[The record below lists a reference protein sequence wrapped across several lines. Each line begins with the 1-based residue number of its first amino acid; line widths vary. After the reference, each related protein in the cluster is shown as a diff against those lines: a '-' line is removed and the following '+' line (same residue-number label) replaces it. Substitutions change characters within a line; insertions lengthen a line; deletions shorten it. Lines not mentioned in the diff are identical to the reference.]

1 MESETYRFISLIEK
15 HPQLYNK
22 KHKDFLRQDIRNTI
36 WDSICKEM
44 NWDDTNKAKKK
55 WRNLR
60 DKFVKKRRRHGS
72 GSNSNEDESQREFY
86 NSLMFLDGHVNSRN
100 ARTSQGQTTSGS
112 TTNTVISTTTTTQQ
126 PQYVQ
131 VSTNQIPIEHIN
143 LEYLSGV
150 NVTEDAQCLLDIS
163 NNTNAI
169 ANHQHPPPQPQ
180 QTQQI
185 QTQPQSQ
192 QHQTHGQPQHQSLAA
207 QHIQQFKI
215 EFQDQLETSMDEKI
229 SLNQVCHQEGEE
241 VIVQQCEVENATYD
255 AQTHTLTPTSTTL
268 APIPTAIHRAHTTN
282 SGPKKIYH
290 QVINSNGLITTNQ
303 HQIVTA
309 QIKRPRIEVADQ
321 QDIGEAITAAVDYY
335 KQQTA
340 IADADA
346 AFAKYILEELREMNK
361 KRKNE
366 FKRMVTTWLTTEEDD
381 GHAE

>member
-1 MESETYRFISLIEK
+1 M
-15 HPQLYNK
+15 
-22 KHKDFLRQDIRNTI
+22 
-36 WDSICKEM
+36 
-44 NWDDTNKAKKK
+44 
-55 WRNLR
+55 
-60 DKFVKKRRRHGS
+60 
-72 GSNSNEDESQREFY
+72 
-86 NSLMFLDGHVNSRN
+86 
-100 ARTSQGQTTSGS
+100 
-112 TTNTVISTTTTTQQ
+112 ISTTTATQQ

-185 QTQPQSQ
+185 QTQSQSQ
-192 QHQTHGQPQHQSLAA
+192 HQSHGQPQQHQSLAA

-215 EFQDQLETSMDEKI
+215 EFQDQLDTSMDEKI

-255 AQTHTLTPTSTTL
+255 AQTHTLTPASSTTL
-268 APIPTAIHRAHTTN
+268 PIPTSIHRANTVN
-282 SGPKKIYH
+282 AAPKKIYH
-290 QVINSNGLITTNQ
+290 QVINSNGLITTTNP
-303 HQIVTA
+303 HQIVA
-309 QIKRPRIEVADQ
+309 ASIKRPRIEVASDQ
-321 QDIGEAITAAVDYY
+321 QDITDAITAAVDYY

-366 FKRMVTTWLTTEEDD
+366 FKRMVTTWLTSEDD
-381 GHAE
+381 EQHHME

>member
-1 MESETYRFISLIEK
+1 M
-15 HPQLYNK
+15 
-22 KHKDFLRQDIRNTI
+22 
-36 WDSICKEM
+36 C
-44 NWDDTNKAKKK
+44 
-55 WRNLR
+55 
-60 DKFVKKRRRHGS
+60 
-72 GSNSNEDESQREFY
+72 REFFCFF
-86 NSLMFLDGHVNSRN
+86 SFAIRCS
-100 ARTSQGQTTSGS
+100 ARTSQGQTTSAS
-112 TTNTVISTTTTTQQ
+112 TTNTVISTTTATQQ

-169 ANHQHPPPQPQ
+169 ANHQQHPPPQPQ

-185 QTQPQSQ
+185 QTQPQAQHQSQ
-192 QHQTHGQPQHQSLAA
+192 QHNQPQHQSLAA

-215 EFQDQLETSMDEKI
+215 EFQDQLETSLDEKI
-229 SLNQVCHQEGEE
+229 SLNQVCQQEGEE

-255 AQTHTLTPTSTTL
+255 AHTHTLTSAASTTL
-268 APIPTAIHRAHTTN
+268 PIPTAIHRANTAN
-282 SGPKKIYH
+282 AAPKKIYH
-290 QVINSNGLITTNQ
+290 QVINSNGLITTNP
-303 HQIVTA
+303 HQIVA
-309 QIKRPRIEVADQ
+309 AVKRPRIELATDQ
-321 QDIGEAITAAVDYY
+321 QDITEAITAAVDYY

-366 FKRMVTTWLTTEEDD
+366 FKRMVTTWLTTEDEDA
-381 GHAE
+381 HAE

>member
-1 MESETYRFISLIEK
+1 M
-15 HPQLYNK
+15 
-22 KHKDFLRQDIRNTI
+22 
-36 WDSICKEM
+36 
-44 NWDDTNKAKKK
+44 
-55 WRNLR
+55 
-60 DKFVKKRRRHGS
+60 
-72 GSNSNEDESQREFY
+72 
-86 NSLMFLDGHVNSRN
+86 
-100 ARTSQGQTTSGS
+100 
-112 TTNTVISTTTTTQQ
+112 ISTTTATQQQ

-185 QTQPQSQ
+185 QTQPQG
-192 QHQTHGQPQHQSLAA
+192 QHQSQHGQPQQHQSLAA

-215 EFQDQLETSMDEKI
+215 EFQDQLDTSMDEKI

-255 AQTHTLTPTSTTL
+255 AQTHTLTPATSTTL
-268 APIPTAIHRAHTTN
+268 PIPTAIHRANTVNAGT
-282 SGPKKIYH
+282 KKIYH
-290 QVINSNGLITTNQ
+290 QVINSNGLITTTNP

-309 QIKRPRIEVADQ
+309 SIKRPRMEQISDQ
-321 QDIGEAITAAVDYY
+321 HDINDIITAAVDCY

-366 FKRMVTTWLTTEEDD
+366 FKRMVTTWLTSEDD
-381 GHAE
+381 EQSHHME

>member
-1 MESETYRFISLIEK
+1 MYS
-15 HPQLYNK
+15 
-22 KHKDFLRQDIRNTI
+22 
-36 WDSICKEM
+36 
-44 NWDDTNKAKKK
+44 
-55 WRNLR
+55 
-60 DKFVKKRRRHGS
+60 
-72 GSNSNEDESQREFY
+72 
-86 NSLMFLDGHVNSRN
+86 

-112 TTNTVISTTTTTQQ
+112 TTNTVISTTTATQQ

-150 NVTEDAQCLLDIS
+150 NVSEDAQCLLDIS

-185 QTQPQSQ
+185 QTQPQAQHQSQHGQ
-192 QHQTHGQPQHQSLAA
+192 QHQLSAA

-215 EFQDQLETSMDEKI
+215 EFQDQLETSLDEKI
-229 SLNQVCHQEGEE
+229 SLNQVCQQEGEE

-255 AQTHTLTPTSTTL
+255 AQTHTLTPATSTTL
-268 APIPTAIHRAHTTN
+268 APIPTSIHRAHTVNAT
-282 SGPKKIYH
+282 PKKIYH
-290 QVINSNGLITTNQ
+290 QVINSNGLITTNP

-309 QIKRPRIEVADQ
+309 QLKRPRIEVTTDQ
-321 QDIGEAITAAVDYY
+321 QDINEAITAAVDYY

-340 IADADA
+340 VTDADA

-366 FKRMVTTWLTTEEDD
+366 FKRMVTTWLTTEEDETH
-381 GHAE
+381 GE

>member
-1 MESETYRFISLIEK
+1 MLCVFS
-15 HPQLYNK
+15 
-22 KHKDFLRQDIRNTI
+22 
-36 WDSICKEM
+36 
-44 NWDDTNKAKKK
+44 
-55 WRNLR
+55 
-60 DKFVKKRRRHGS
+60 
-72 GSNSNEDESQREFY
+72 
-86 NSLMFLDGHVNSRN
+86 

-112 TTNTVISTTTTTQQ
+112 TTNTVISTTTATQQ

-185 QTQPQSQ
+185 QTQSQAQHQSQ
-192 QHQTHGQPQHQSLAA
+192 HGQPQHQSLAA

-215 EFQDQLETSMDEKI
+215 EFQDQLDTSMDEKI

-282 SGPKKIYH
+282 SAPKKIYH
-290 QVINSNGLITTNQ
+290 QVINSNGLITTNP

-309 QIKRPRIEVADQ
+309 QIKRPRIEVSDQ

>member
-1 MESETYRFISLIEK
+1 MIANKMKSANFYRELIV
-15 HPQLYNK
+15 YV
-22 KHKDFLRQDIRNTI
+22 FCVC
-36 WDSICKEM
+36 S
-44 NWDDTNKAKKK
+44 
-55 WRNLR
+55 
-60 DKFVKKRRRHGS
+60 
-72 GSNSNEDESQREFY
+72 
-86 NSLMFLDGHVNSRN
+86 

-112 TTNTVISTTTTTQQ
+112 TTNTVISTTTATQQ

-131 VSTNQIPIEHIN
+131 VSANQIPIEHIN

-150 NVTEDAQCLLDIS
+150 NVSEDAQCLLDIS

-169 ANHQHPPPQPQ
+169 ANHQQHPPPQPQ

-185 QTQPQSQ
+185 QTQSQVHQSQ
-192 QHQTHGQPQHQSLAA
+192 HNQPQQHQSLAA

-229 SLNQVCHQEGEE
+229 SLNQVCQQEGEE

-255 AQTHTLTPTSTTL
+255 AHTHTLTPATSTTL
-268 APIPTAIHRAHTTN
+268 APIPTAIHRANAN
-282 SGPKKIYH
+282 SAPKKIYH
-290 QVINSNGLITTNQ
+290 QVINSNGLITTTNQ

-309 QIKRPRIEVADQ
+309 SIKRPRIEVSDQ
-321 QDIGEAITAAVDYY
+321 QDITDAITAAVDYY

-366 FKRMVTTWLTTEEDD
+366 FKRMVTTWLTSEDD
-381 GHAE
+381 DSNQLE

>member
-1 MESETYRFISLIEK
+1 MAISLIQSAK
-15 HPQLYNK
+15 FKINIFSLHC
-22 KHKDFLRQDIRNTI
+22 FLLFIIHSST
-36 WDSICKEM
+36 WYS
-44 NWDDTNKAKKK
+44 
-55 WRNLR
+55 
-60 DKFVKKRRRHGS
+60 
-72 GSNSNEDESQREFY
+72 
-86 NSLMFLDGHVNSRN
+86 
-100 ARTSQGQTTSGS
+100 ARTSQGQTSSAT
-112 TTNTVISTTTTTQQ
+112 TTNTVISTTTATQQ

-131 VSTNQIPIEHIN
+131 VSANQIPIEHIN

-150 NVTEDAQCLLDIS
+150 NVSEDAQCLLDIS

-185 QTQPQSQ
+185 QTQPQAQHTAQ
-192 QHQTHGQPQHQSLAA
+192 QQHGQPQQHQLSAA

-255 AQTHTLTPTSTTL
+255 TQTHTLTPATSM
-268 APIPTAIHRAHTTN
+268 APIPTAIHRATHTN
-282 SGPKKIYH
+282 AVPKKIYH
-290 QVINSNGLITTNQ
+290 QVINSNGLITTTNQ
-303 HQIVTA
+303 HQIVAAT
-309 QIKRPRIEVADQ
+309 IKRPRIEDQ
-321 QDIGEAITAAVDYY
+321 QDINDAITAAVDYY

-361 KRKNE
+361 KRKNV
-366 FKRMVTTWLTTEEDD
+366 FKRMVTTWLTSEDD
-381 GHAE
+381 DQSNEME